1 MRAPVTR
8 NSLAKT
14 GSPEVV
20 KPTTM
25 RSRRARRSAR
35 DSERQRMAMI
45 SEAAVMSKPVWRS
58 VGVPGEV
65 TMRRRARSLTSMT
78 RFQVT

>member
-1 MRAPVTR
+1 
-8 NSLAKT
+8 
-14 GSPEVV
+14 
-20 KPTTM
+20 
-25 RSRRARRSAR
+25 
-35 DSERQRMAMI
+35 MI